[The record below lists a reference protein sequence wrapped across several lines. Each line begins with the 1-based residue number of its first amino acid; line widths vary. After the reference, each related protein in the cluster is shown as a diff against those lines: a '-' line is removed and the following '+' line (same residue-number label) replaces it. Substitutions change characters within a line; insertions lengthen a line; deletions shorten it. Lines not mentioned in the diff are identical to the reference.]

1 MKLLKKSQISQAYI
15 TFLSKH
21 TFEIDNYSVIAAPYV
36 FSSYFSFSKNGSL
49 VYQCILHAKTAIF

>member
-21 TFEIDNYSVIAAPYV
+21 TFEIDNYSVIAVPYV
-36 FSSYFSFSKNGSL
+36 FSS
-49 VYQCILHAKTAIF
+49 